1 MIIKKLD
8 ILSPPITFYY
18 KGGLSH
24 SSIVSGIISI
34 ITFMILIF
42 FAFYYSSF
50 VIMRLNPKTYYY
62 NTFVEEAGMFP
73 INSSSFFHFISMSE
87 KMEDPNDKGV
97 NFEHFRVISFNT
109 YYHKVYINGGINN
122 FDHWL
127 YGYCN
132 NDSDTKGISYL
143 INQEFFKKSACIRK
157 YYSYKD
163 QKYYDTG
170 DINFKW
176 PEMAHGTYN
185 KNKTFY
191 SVFLERCKEETINLV
206 LGNGY
211 HCTNDT
217 DMDELLSH
225 HGVVHF
231 NFINSYINVLNYT
244 YPVTKYIYRIENS
257 LEKEHY
263 TINHL
268 NFNPSLVKTNNGL
281 IWDKFSQETSY
292 SYERNEAFTYEIRKE
307 ELYMGY
313 YLWLNNKLA
322 YSERIY
328 QRIQDV
334 ISNIGGV
341 FHSLFLASSLIS
353 CLYHQYIIMIDTENL
368 LSSSLEEEKNF
379 NHKIKS
385 IKLEKIKKIQK
396 SKTDELEGEK
406 SNNTLKN
413 INQKHDLYNS
423 KNENLIKANKEKE
436 NSKSDY
442 IFQTDYKDMNNKY
455 KKEENKISE
464 KKNNED
470 NKNKIDKYKE
480 KNFWSYFIYKISCGK
495 KDNSNFKTY
504 ESFRTKIISEEHLI
518 RNHLNIYNLLKVSK
532 KKLNSRRNNYHL
544 KDLINLI

>member
-24 SSIVSGIISI
+24 SSIVSGIITI
-34 ITFMILIF
+34 ITFIIIIF

-62 NTFVEEAGMFP
+62 NTFIEDAGMFP

-87 KMEDPNDKGV
+87 KMEDPTDKGV
-97 NFEHFRVISFNT
+97 NFENFRVIGFDT
-109 YYHKVYINGGINN
+109 YYHKVYINGGINR

-132 NDSDTKGISYL
+132 NDSDTKGISHL

-157 YYSYKD
+157 YFSYQD

-170 DINFKW
+170 DINFRW
-176 PEMAHGTYN
+176 PEMARGTYN
-185 KNKTFY
+185 NNKAFY
-191 SVFLERCKEETINLV
+191 SVFLERCNEETINLV

-211 HCTNDT
+211 HCSNDT

-231 NFINSYINVLNYT
+231 NFINTYINVLNYS
-244 YPVTKYIYRIENS
+244 YPVTKYIYRIESS

-263 TINHL
+263 SLNHL
-268 NFNPSLVKTNNGL
+268 NFNPSLIKTNDGL
-281 IWDKFSQETSY
+281 IWDKYSQETSY

-307 ELYMGY
+307 ELYVGY

-328 QRIQDV
+328 PKIQDV

-341 FHSLFLASSLIS
+341 FHALFLASTLITY
-353 CLYHQYIIMIDTENL
+353 LYHQYIIMMDTENL
-368 LSSSLEEEKNF
+368 LSSSLEAEKNF
-379 NHKIKS
+379 NHKIRS
-385 IKLEKIKKIQK
+385 VKLEKIKKVEK
-396 SKTDELEGEK
+396 SKTNELEGEK
-406 SNNTLKN
+406 SNNTLN
-413 INQKHDLYNS
+413 HINQKHDLYLS
-423 KNENLIKANKEKE
+423 KNEKIVKVNKEKE

-442 IFQTDYKDMNNKY
+442 IFQTDDKDMNNKN
-455 KKEENKISE
+455 KKEENKINE
-464 KKNNED
+464 K
-470 NKNKIDKYKE
+470 
-480 KNFWSYFIYKISCGK
+480 
-495 KDNSNFKTY
+495 
-504 ESFRTKIISEEHLI
+504 TKMKVI
-518 RNHLNIYNLLKVSK
+518 RI
-532 KKLNSRRNNYHL
+532 R
-544 KDLINLI
+544 